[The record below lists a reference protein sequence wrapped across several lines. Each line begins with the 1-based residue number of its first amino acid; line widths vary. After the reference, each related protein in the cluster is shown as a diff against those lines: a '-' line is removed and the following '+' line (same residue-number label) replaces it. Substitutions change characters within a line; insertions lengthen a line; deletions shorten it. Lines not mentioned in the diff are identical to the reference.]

1 MLSHLYNL
9 ALDSDRKSLPLIY
22 KDLSSL
28 RKKNFSTKSYFT
40 NLMYKKSAGNINHY
54 VDDKVYLKIAKDYY
68 RPNGKNP
75 LLEEKVIFQEHL
87 KANKIPGTNLLG
99 KLVKGKLTVEGDSY
113 TNQIEIASQIN
124 GLANKY
130 DSIFI
135 KRTDTSGGDGIF
147 KVNNGND
154 FNIENL
160 SMSKDYIIEQTLVQ
174 HEALN
179 QVNPNSINTLRV
191 ITFKIGG
198 KVVIPN
204 CMFRMSKGASYLDN
218 ASAGGIF
225 ITYNIESNKLGATG
239 YQLFK
244 SGAKSFSKHP
254 VSNFQFKDA
263 PLPFNE
269 EVKALVTIAAESYDQ
284 IDSIGWDIAYTKNGP
299 VILEGN
305 DSPHIVMMQITSHG
319 LLNNNVYKEVFK
331 EYLQNKIC

>member
-1 MLSHLYNL
+1 MLSNLYNL
-9 ALDSDRKSLPLIY
+9 VLDSDRKNFYLIY

-54 VDDKVYLKIAKDYY
+54 VDDKVYLKIVKDYY
-68 RPNGKNP
+68 RPSGKNL
-75 LLEEKVIFQEHL
+75 LLEEKIVFQEHL

-99 KLVKGKLTVEGDSY
+99 KLLKGKLTIEGNIY
-113 TNQIEIASQIN
+113 TDQIEIATQLN
-124 GLANKY
+124 GLASKY

-135 KRTDTSGGDGIF
+135 KRTDTSGGNGVF
-147 KVNNGND
+147 KVNNGD
-154 FNIENL
+154 AFDLANL
-160 SMSKDYIIEQTLVQ
+160 LMSKDYIIEQTLIQ

-191 ITFKIGG
+191 VTFKIRGE
-198 KVVIPN
+198 VVIPN
-204 CMFRMSKGASYLDN
+204 CMFRMSKGTSYLDN

-225 ITYNIESNKLGATG
+225 IAYDIESNKLGATG

-244 SGAKSFSKHP
+244 SGAKSFTKHP
-254 VSNFQFKDA
+254 TSNFLFKDA
-263 PLPFNE
+263 PLPFNQ
-269 EVKALVTIAAESYDQ
+269 EVKALVTKAAESYNH
-284 IDSIGWDIAYTKNGP
+284 IDSIGWDIAYTQNGP

-319 LLNNNVYKEVFK
+319 LLNSNIYKEAFK
-331 EYLQNKIC
+331 KYLKN